1 MLLTT
6 RLGLLLVLLPSLA
19 AAQPVAVVQQ
29 AGIAEIGA
37 TQQPVTFRFSCA
49 LRGGRPNF
57 LGVEMVL
64 SQSDRIARIFD
75 VGRFEGPTGIG
86 GSLHMVVDTDTV
98 QSRFDR
104 PVTGSSVTS
113 GANLTFA
120 FSTGA
125 TPDEASFYRPIVALV
140 SLLGTAPSQLVWKLN
155 NPDPSGPPIVATA
168 RVSGADA
175 ARIKAA
181 TARCTANV
189 TEARERSSTSAN
201 GASIRTATSRSG
213 QPTMRPGA
221 LDDVPQNL
229 AEIGWET
236 ALPYLLVI
244 RYFPQRMSF
253 SAGWSGW
260 VLAYWFHLTRSMRW
274 PQPDPWPPFFVTA
287 GASPAA
293 SSALI
298 LNWPEVQKE
307 QFQEWCIKRSRAIP
321 KVIVQTVPLIRG
333 GSDGGGL
340 TLRPFGLGPGTPI
353 GDQRVLGV
361 GLAMTIALGLDRDV
375 EAASV
380 TAPEELV
387 ARWPK
392 SGLNLETRVGW
403 DEPIRE
409 DGSLFIPGRPRS
421 LRVTKGETIIWEHTY
436 PDMQGSSER

>member
-1 MLLTT
+1 MPLTT
-6 RLGLLLVLLPSLA
+6 RLGLLLALLPSLA
-19 AAQPVAVVQQ
+19 AAQPVATVQQ
-29 AGIAEIGA
+29 AGSAEVGVA
-37 TQQPVTFRFSCA
+37 RQPVTFRFSCA
-49 LRGGRPNF
+49 LRGGRPN
-57 LGVEMVL
+57 LLSVEMVL
-64 SQSDRIARIFD
+64 SQSDRIAHFFD

-86 GSLHMVVDTDTV
+86 GNLRMIADNDTTRS
-98 QSRFDR
+98 QFDR
-104 PVTGSSVTS
+104 SVTGSRVMS
-113 GANLTFA
+113 GVNLTFA
-120 FSTGA
+120 FSTSA
-125 TPDEASFYRPIVALV
+125 TPDEESFYRPMATLV
-140 SLLGTAPSQLVWKLN
+140 SLLGTTSSRLVWQLD

-168 RVSGADA
+168 RLSDADA

-181 TARCTANV
+181 TSRCTANA
-189 TEARERSSTSAN
+189 TQARGTSAASAS
-201 GASIRTATSRSG
+201 GANVRTAASRSG

-236 ALPYLLVI
+236 DLPYLLVI

-274 PQPDPWPPFFVTA
+274 PQPDPWPPFFITA

-293 SSALI
+293 SSALV
-298 LNWPEVQKE
+298 LNWPEAQKE

-361 GLAMTIALGLDRDV
+361 GFSMTIALGLDRDV

-380 TAPEELV
+380 TVPEELV

-403 DEPIRE
+403 DEPVRE
-409 DGSLFIPGRPRS
+409 DGSLFIPGQPRS

-436 PDMQGSSER
+436 SGI